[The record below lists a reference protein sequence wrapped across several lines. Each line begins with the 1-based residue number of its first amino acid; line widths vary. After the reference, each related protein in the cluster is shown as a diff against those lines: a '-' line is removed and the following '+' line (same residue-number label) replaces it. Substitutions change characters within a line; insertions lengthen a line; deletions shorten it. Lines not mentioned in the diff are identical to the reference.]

1 MTTENPGQ
9 STMRREITA
18 FLLLTAVLMPLLA
31 VGVVGGYGF
40 AVWTWQMIAGPPGP
54 SHQG

>member
-1 MTTENPGQ
+1 MTSENPSR
-9 STMRREITA
+9 STMGREIAA

-54 SHQG
+54 THKG